1 MTVSRDLFWYTFKA
15 FAVALTSRYPQWKIS
30 IYPQEPHQ
38 SLRLFRSRDQTT
50 DHEQVQNRRSD
61 NSVGH
66 ATPRDRTGLSPHDH
80 EQILLPRLRGSFLQA
95 ASSMAMPIR
104 MPVRTTVE
112 CATALLTFSG
122 HSRSRHVKCN
132 VKCRLRSKVKLAC
145 AFILAVCGCHLSN
158 LVSVSCP
165 LSCMYSIISS
175 WFEKMTLYL
184 ATSKLGNGRHMKIVG
199 VLGM

>member
-1 MTVSRDLFWYTFKA
+1 MDSTIYTITSFTELVLRDSAVSRDLFWYTLRA

-66 ATPRDRTGLSPHDH
+66 ATPRDRTGLSLHDH

-95 ASSMAMPIR
+95 ASSMAMPILFLISADARSDDRR
-104 MPVRTTVE
+104 MRHGAINVQRSQQVT
-112 CATALLTFSG
+112 
-122 HSRSRHVKCN
+122 SRQ
-132 VKCRLRSKVKLAC
+132 
-145 AFILAVCGCHLSN
+145 
-158 LVSVSCP
+158 
-165 LSCMYSIISS
+165 M
-175 WFEKMTLYL
+175 
-184 ATSKLGNGRHMKIVG
+184 
-199 VLGM
+199 

>member
-158 LVSVSCP
+158 LVSVSYP